1 MYFASDNA
9 GPAHPTVMDA
19 MVAANTGYQ
28 MGYGADT
35 LMDGV
40 RAQIREA
47 FEAPDAMVHLVAT
60 GTAAN
65 SIILATMAKPWEAIF
80 CSPMAHIH
88 EDECNAPE
96 F

>member
-47 FEAPDAMVHLVAT
+47 FEAPDAINRGRRSFAPPWRISTKTSAT
-60 GTAAN
+60 RQS
-65 SIILATMAKPWEAIF
+65 SIPAQ
-80 CSPMAHIH
+80 S
-88 EDECNAPE
+88 
-96 F
+96 

>member
-40 RAQIREA
+40 RRRAC
-47 FEAPDAMVHLVAT
+47 
-60 GTAAN
+60 AN
-65 SIILATMAKPWEAIF
+65 PRGI
-80 CSPMAHIH
+80 
-88 EDECNAPE
+88 
-96 F
+96 